1 MTTQIKKPKKTSRI
15 KTISRFESL
24 KEETEPGLTLR
35 KNRLTEGLTQQ
46 ELADAIGIFSH
57 HVSEME
63 NGKRPIGKEMAK
75 RLAEYF
81 KTDYRMF
88 L

>member
-1 MTTQIKKPKKTSRI
+1 M
-15 KTISRFESL
+15 
-24 KEETEPGLTLR
+24 
-35 KNRLTEGLTQQ
+35 EGLTQAR
-46 ELADAIGIFSH
+46 LAEKINIKPH

-75 RLAEYF
+75 RLAGALNTEY
-81 KTDYRMF
+81 KVF